1 MTESATELA
10 TEPALPAP
18 AVLAEVL
25 RGDHVESRHRGHAV
39 VCDARGEVIAAWGD
53 PDAPIFPRSS
63 CKMLQAL
70 PLLESGA
77 GADLSSE
84 RLALACASHSG
95 AGMHVSRVAAWL
107 DALGLGERD
116 LRCGTQVPDDAAER
130 HRLRDTGESPCQLHN
145 NCSGKHAGFLML
157 NRHLGGGPEYVDFD
171 HPVQVAARAAFE
183 EMCGAP
189 IRGWGVDGCSA
200 PAFMTTLR
208 GFGTAMARMA
218 DPAGLGRARE
228 DAARRLVAAMAEHS
242 LLVAGDGRACSEL
255 MAAMPGGV
263 AVKTGAEAVFAAILP
278 GRGLGVAL
286 KVEDGGTRG
295 SECAIAA
302 LLVRLG
308 ALEPGHPAA
317 QRRLAAPILS
327 RRGATVGAI
336 RPADGLYAGGRR
348 L

>member
-1 MTESATELA
+1 MMTEPRTAG
-10 TEPALPAP
+10 PAL
-18 AVLAEVL
+18 LAEVL
-25 RGDHVESRHRGHAV
+25 RGDQVESRHRGHAI
-39 VCDARGEVIAAWGD
+39 VCDARGGVVAAWGD
-53 PDAPIFPRSS
+53 PDAQIFPRSS

-77 GADLSSE
+77 GAGLSTE

-95 AGMHVSRVAAWL
+95 ASMHVTRVAAWL
-107 DALGLGERD
+107 DALELGEGD
-116 LRCGTQVPDDAAER
+116 LRCGPQVPDDAAER
-130 HRLRDTGESPCQLHN
+130 HRLRDTGTSPCQLHN

-157 NRHLGGGPEYVDFD
+157 NRHLGGGPEYVEFD
-171 HPVQVAARAAFE
+171 HPVQVAARTAFE
-183 EMCGAP
+183 EMCDAP
-189 IRGWGVDGCSA
+189 ILDWGVDGCSA

-208 GFGTAMARMA
+208 GFGTALARMA
-218 DPAGLGRARE
+218 DPRALGASRK
-228 DAARRLVAAMAEHS
+228 DAALRLVAAMVEHP
-242 LLVAGDGRACSEL
+242 LLVAGEGRACSEL

-278 GRGLGVAL
+278 DRGLGVAV

-302 LLVRLG
+302 LLVRCG
-308 ALEPGHPAA
+308 VLEAEHPAA

-327 RRGATVGAI
+327 RRGATIGAI
-336 RPADGLYAGGRR
+336 RPAAAFYEAGRR

>member
-1 MTESATELA
+1 M
-10 TEPALPAP
+10 TEPAAAGPAL
-18 AVLAEVL
+18 LAEVL
-25 RGDHVESRHRGHAV
+25 RGDRVESRHRGHAL
-39 VCDARGEVIAAWGD
+39 VCDARGEVVAAWGN
-53 PDAPIFPRSS
+53 PDEPVFPRSS

-70 PLLESGA
+70 PLVESGA
-77 GADLSSE
+77 AAGLSTE

-95 AGMHVSRVAAWL
+95 AGMHVTRVADWL
-107 DALGLGERD
+107 GALGLGERD
-116 LRCGTQVPDDAAER
+116 LRCGSQVPDDAAER
-130 HRLRDTGESPCQLHN
+130 HRLRDAGESPCQLHN

-157 NRHLGGGPEYVDFD
+157 NRHLGGGPEYVEFD
-171 HPVQVAARAAFE
+171 HPVQLAARNAFE

-200 PAFMTTLR
+200 PAFETTLR
-208 GFGTAMARMA
+208 GLGTAMARMA
-218 DPAGLGRARE
+218 DPRGLGAARGE
-228 DAARRLVAAMAEHS
+228 AARRLVAAMAEHP
-242 LLVAGDGRACSEL
+242 LLVAGEGRACSEL

-263 AVKTGAEAVFAAILP
+263 AVKTGAEAVYVAILP

-308 ALEPGHPAA
+308 ALDAGHPAA
-317 QRRLAAPILS
+317 RARLAAPILS
-327 RRGATVGAI
+327 RRGAGIGMI
-336 RPADGLYAGGRR
+336 RPAAAFYEAGRR